1 MFYITLQLN
10 LLKKRMMP
18 KALQRRIQQLLST
31 GIHSRKAPIGK
42 LEGILQQLSYR
53 SFSFTEPGPPPEK
66 PSEGAERI
74 GDKIPMEE
82 FLQKVMKKG
91 D

>member
-1 MFYITLQLN
+1 
-10 LLKKRMMP
+10 MP

-31 GIHSRKAPIGK
+31 GIHSRKALIGK

-66 PSEGAERI
+66 PGAERI

>member
-1 MFYITLQLN
+1 
-10 LLKKRMMP
+10 MP

-53 SFSFTEPGPPPEK
+53 SFSFTEPGPPSEK
-66 PSEGAERI
+66 PGAERI

>member
-1 MFYITLQLN
+1 
-10 LLKKRMMP
+10 MMP
-18 KALQRRIQQLLST
+18 KALQRRNQQLLST

-53 SFSFTEPGPPPEK
+53 SFSFTEPGPPSEK
-66 PSEGAERI
+66 PLEGLKGNPN
-74 GDKIPMEE
+74 GDKIPLEE
-82 FLQKVMKKG
+82 FLDKVMKKH